1 MDVFKAFNSKY
12 SNTSKDV
19 AKERL
24 KLILIHDR
32 TNIPP
37 QFIDMIKGDLIKVI
51 SDYAEIDED
60 GIEISLSAGDRESRS
75 ENLSALIANIP
86 IKKVKNIGK

>member
-1 MDVFKAFNSKY
+1 MLKAFSKY
-12 SNTSKDV
+12 SNASKDV

-37 QFIDMIKGDLIKVI
+37 QFLNMVKGDLIKVI

-60 GIEISLSAGDRESRS
+60 GIEITINTGEGRGRNSNISSLVAS
-75 ENLSALIANIP
+75 IP
-86 IKKVKNIGK
+86 IKKVKNMGR

>member
-1 MDVFKAFNSKY
+1 MDVFKAFNNKS
-12 SNTSKDV
+12 SNASKDV

-51 SDYAEIDED
+51 SDYVEIDED
-60 GIEISLSAGDRESRS
+60 GIEISLSTGDRASRN
-75 ENLSALIANIP
+75 ENLSALVASIP
-86 IKKVKNIGK
+86 IKKVKKMGK

>member
-1 MDVFKAFNSKY
+1 MVDVFKSLSKY
-12 SNTSKDV
+12 GSASKDV

-24 KLILIHDR
+24 KMILILDR

-37 QFIDMIKGDLIKVI
+37 QFLSMVKGDLIKVI
-51 SDYAEIDED
+51 SDYAEIDEE
-60 GIEISLSAGDRESRS
+60 GIEITLNNKEGGSRT
-75 ENLSALIANIP
+75 ENISSLIASIP

>member
-1 MDVFKAFNSKY
+1 MDVLKVLGKYTNS
-12 SNTSKDV
+12 SKDV

-32 TNIPP
+32 ANIPP
-37 QFIDMIKGDLIKVI
+37 QFLNMIKGDLIKVI
-51 SDYAEIDED
+51 SDYADIDEE
-60 GIEISLSAGDRESRS
+60 GIEITLNNDEYSTRD
-75 ENLSALIANIP
+75 ENLSSLIASIP

>member
-1 MDVFKAFNSKY
+1 MLKAFSKY
-12 SNTSKDV
+12 GNASKDV

-37 QFIDMIKGDLIKVI
+37 QFLNMVKGDLIKVI

-60 GIEISLSAGDRESRS
+60 GIEITINTGEGRGRNSNISSLVAS
-75 ENLSALIANIP
+75 IP
-86 IKKVKNIGK
+86 IKKVKNMGR

>member
-1 MDVFKAFNSKY
+1 MIKALNRSN
-12 SNTSKDV
+12 NTSKDL

-32 TNIPP
+32 TNISP
-37 QFIDMIKGDLIKVI
+37 QFLEMVKGDIIKVI

-60 GIEISLSAGDRESRS
+60 NIDITINTGEDGERNRSISS
-75 ENLSALIANIP
+75 LIANIP
-86 IKKVKNIGK
+86 IKKVKDVGR

>member
-1 MDVFKAFNSKY
+1 MLKGFGRNNAA
-12 SNTSKDV
+12 SKDV

-37 QFIDMIKGDLIKVI
+37 QFLNMVKGDLIKVI
-51 SDYAEIDED
+51 SDYADIDED
-60 GIEISLSAGDRESRS
+60 AIEITINTGENGGRASNISSLVAS
-75 ENLSALIANIP
+75 IP
-86 IKKVKNIGK
+86 IKKVKNLGK

>member
-1 MDVFKAFNSKY
+1 MDVFKALNNKY
-12 SNTSKDV
+12 GNASKDI

-24 KLILIHDR
+24 KLILVHDR

-37 QFIDMIKGDLIKVI
+37 QFISMIKGELIKVI

-60 GIEISLSAGDRESRS
+60 SIEITLDTGDKGSRS

-86 IKKVKNIGK
+86 IKKIKNMGK